1 MVMKRL
7 LSGYLLM
14 VGIPLVVIV
23 IVMHA
28 GRDIVAPPSIG
39 GDWVMQWEQPDAAAR
54 CEERLPEAVGG
65 SLGISQSGRHLTA
78 FWNEDGASAMK
89 GTLDQGQFTLCPVGT
104 STESCSSD
112 PLHLSGRILEENG
125 ERRLEVRLDPLSD
138 DCQDLV
144 LLSSWRKVTLRPS
157 GPGFNH

>member
-7 LSGYLLM
+7 LGGYLLM
-14 VGIPLVVIV
+14 VGVPLVFIV
-23 IVMHA
+23 VVMNA

-39 GDWVMQWEQPDAAAR
+39 GDWVMEWEQPAAAAKGER
-54 CEERLPEAVGG
+54 RLPEAVGG

-78 FWNEDGASAMK
+78 QWNQDRASAMK

-104 STESCSSD
+104 SSESCSSD
-112 PLHLSGRILEENG
+112 PLHLNGRILEENG

-138 DCQDLV
+138 DGQELV
-144 LLSSWRKVTLRPS
+144 LLSPWRKVELRPS
-157 GPGFNH
+157 GPGYNH